1 MAVLEDGGGLTFQ
14 EDQGKGGPVGKGMPP
29 LHMCQMTVQAA
40 GLQVK
45 SLSGK
50 TDAKVP
56 EVFSSRVHAM
66 GGTGWSMV
74 AWSGFGEHGPLGP
87 LLMSRLAGHLVAR
100 MTVPGGGGLDRV
112 TALVGRGA
120 ADWLG

>member
-1 MAVLEDGGGLTFQ
+1 VLEDGRGLTLQ
-14 EDQGKGGPVGKGMPP
+14 EHQGKGGPVGKGKPP

-56 EVFSSRVHAM
+56 ELFPSRDHGMGDRFVNSSGVERL
-66 GGTGWSMV
+66 W
-74 AWSGFGEHGPLGP
+74 EHGPLAT
-87 LLMSRLAGHLVAR
+87 S
-100 MTVPGGGGLDRV
+100 
-112 TALVGRGA
+112 TAA
-120 ADWLG
+120 A